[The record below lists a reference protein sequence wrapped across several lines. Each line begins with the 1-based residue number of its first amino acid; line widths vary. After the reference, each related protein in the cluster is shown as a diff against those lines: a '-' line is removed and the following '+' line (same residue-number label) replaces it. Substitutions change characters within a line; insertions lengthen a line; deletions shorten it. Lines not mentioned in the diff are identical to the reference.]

1 MRLFNK
7 STHCLILTL
16 IISSL
21 LLVSI
26 NLNASTAKVPV
37 ITNSSEALDF
47 FLKGREKFEDVDYSS
62 ATYLFNEA
70 IKLDPEFAL
79 AYLYRSQ
86 SSVKGKRI
94 IKDMENTEVFANE
107 VNEGDKHFIMFY
119 LTAAKGKRIEQKE
132 HLDKLIEL
140 YPEDKRVQYIAGI
153 YFHSED
159 AEEAL
164 KHYQKALELYD
175 KFAPV
180 YNLMG
185 YIQTDLGNYRAA
197 EEAFKKYI
205 ELTPNNPNSYDSYA
219 EFLMKTKRYDES
231 IVNYRKALEID
242 PSYIL
247 ALWGITESYLL
258 KGEFNKAREC
268 CDELYE
274 NASHNYG
281 KFYALFKKAMSYMRE
296 GRLEDAMLMLN
307 ECRNF
312 AKKKNIPIET
322 VTYSFLK
329 FPS

>member
-21 LLVSI
+21 LLLSI

-37 ITNSSEALDF
+37 ITNSPEALDF
-47 FLKGREKFEDVDYSS
+47 FLKGREKFEDAEYTS

-107 VNEGDKHFIMFY
+107 VYEGEKHFIMFY
-119 LTAAKGKRIEQKE
+119 ITAAKGKRIEQKE

-140 YPEDKRVQYIAGI
+140 YPDDKRVQYIAGI

-164 KHYQKALELYD
+164 KYYQKALELED
-175 KFAPV
+175 KFTPV

-322 VTYSFLK
+322 VTYSSLK